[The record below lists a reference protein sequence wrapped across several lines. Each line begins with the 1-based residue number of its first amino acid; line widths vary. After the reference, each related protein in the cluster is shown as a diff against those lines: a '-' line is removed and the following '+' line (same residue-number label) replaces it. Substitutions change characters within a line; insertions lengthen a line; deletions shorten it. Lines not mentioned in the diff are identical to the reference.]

1 MTGVSRL
8 RYGEPVAFEGE
19 LDKDGKKFGGRKT
32 RYFRLRD
39 GALYNHRK
47 RGSPPTWAVSV
58 IDCKVKV
65 EEAKNCVVLN
75 LYDGKSLVLYGK
87 SPGQCTQWASSL
99 KQAST
104 RKIGSFYGV
113 TGIIGM
119 GAFAE
124 VRLGFDK
131 QSGDQVAIKI
141 MKKNKKDKEL
151 MKSVECEIHFIRK
164 QIDHPNVV
172 RTFDV
177 FNTKDNL
184 FIVMEY
190 MPGGMLY
197 DILASEGQFSEAH
210 ASVVM
215 REIFLGVKCLHD
227 NDIVHRD
234 IKPENVLCKNKEWPY
249 RVKIADFGLADFVLE
264 DTFGDKSTRGMY
276 GTPFF
281 VAPEV
286 IRGEAYGP
294 AVDVWSCGV
303 LLYNML
309 SGQLPFDG
317 NNIKDVLRRVRSGTF
332 DFPPREWSK
341 ISEDVK
347 NLLRGL
353 LKYDPKERMTSKAAL
368 EHPWLNSNDL
378 STAAIENDRKN
389 LTYEYRKQKTS
400 SMAMDDVMQVID
412 DPHVGNKTG
421 DDESKFGFGKMSVF
435 FSGHSSSD
443 TQTKDID
450 QDSDE

>member
-1 MTGVSRL
+1 M
-8 RYGEPVAFEGE
+8 
-19 LDKDGKKFGGRKT
+19 D
-32 RYFRLRD
+32 
-39 GALYNHRK
+39 
-47 RGSPPTWAVSV
+47 
-58 IDCKVKV
+58 
-65 EEAKNCVVLN
+65 
-75 LYDGKSLVLYGK
+75 
-87 SPGQCTQWASSL
+87 QCHQWAETL
-99 KQAST
+99 KKAST

-124 VRLGFDK
+124 VRLGYDK
-131 QSGDQVAIKI
+131 ASGDQVAIKI

-197 DILASEGQFSEAH
+197 DILASEGQFSEAY
-210 ASVVM
+210 ASIVM

-249 RVKIADFGLADFVLE
+249 KVKLADFGLADFVLE
-264 DTFGDKSTRGMY
+264 DTFGDKCTRGMY

-286 IRGEAYGP
+286 IRGESYGP

-317 NNIKDVLRRVRSGTF
+317 NNIKEVLKRVRQGTF
-332 DFPPREWSK
+332 DFPDREWSK
-341 ISEDVK
+341 ISTEVK
-347 NLLRGL
+347 NLIKGL
-353 LKYDPKERMTSKAAL
+353 LAYDPKQRLSSKAAL
-368 EHPWLNSNDL
+368 EHPWLNSKDL
-378 STAAIENDRKN
+378 STVAIDNDRKN
-389 LTYEYRKQKTS
+389 LAYESRKQKTT
-400 SMAMDDVMQVID
+400 SMAMDDVMNAID
-412 DPHVGNKTG
+412 QNDSEDREDEVE
-421 DDESKFGFGKMSVF
+421 DESKFGFGKMAVF
-435 FSGHSSSD
+435 LSKQAERKEETALD
-443 TQTKDID
+443 PEDD
-450 QDSDE
+450 DE